1 MAAVRD
7 TFVAA
12 MLATWPLL
20 ALYIL
25 AQRIDMRT
33 LRDERDAA
41 RVAKDAA
48 DKGRRQAEA
57 ERDAVV
63 ERNAYLTER
72 NMQLTYDLL
81 ARNVGKFIKV
91 SKN

>member
-1 MAAVRD
+1 M
-7 TFVAA
+7 
-12 MLATWPLL
+12 
-20 ALYIL
+20 
-25 AQRIDMRT
+25 
-33 LRDERDAA
+33 
-41 RVAKDAA
+41 
-48 DKGRRQAEA
+48 
-57 ERDAVV
+57 V